1 MWSFVSRNLLV
12 SLVLVLFTLPS
23 VWAQNVGSLQGTVVD
38 PSGET
43 VTEADIVLVDLV
55 NGTQRTA
62 KTDASGTFG
71 FVQLNPGN
79 YRLEIA
85 KEGFRTHVEERVSVL
100 VATPTHLDIHLEL
113 GAVTERIT
121 VEVTEAPALNTQDAT
136 VGNSLGAREVGSLP
150 FSARN
155 VVNLLTLQPGVVFTG
170 MSDTDKLSMGSIA
183 TLDQREGAVDGVRGN
198 QTNVTVDGID
208 ANDWQNQAAFTSALP
223 VTLDSVQE
231 FRVTT
236 TNANATSGVVG
247 GPQVELVTKSGTDK
261 FHGNARWYY
270 RTSGTS
276 ANDFFNNQL
285 GIPRGKD
292 QRNIAGGSLGGPIWK
307 NRIFF
312 FVDNEDRREV
322 VTEALALPRQV
333 PSDALKHGVLV
344 YDCTGSVGCPS
355 APTTVTGFDGTQVS
369 VPANAFGLS
378 QAQFKNSDP
387 AGIGVNP
394 AMVTYLNLFPSGNN
408 PAAAFDG
415 GFAFNALSFNTPEA
429 TLNNIY
435 TARFDFLLTKNG
447 HHSIF
452 WRGQLQGLKTDILT
466 GQFPGLPSN
475 SQLLN
480 NSRGFAVNYQAQIS
494 PTIVN
499 TLRYGLTRIGVAQS
513 GTTGQSFDVRSFTD
527 VQDFAARPLARVV
540 PVHEIND
547 DLSWTRGR
555 HTFQFGGSMY
565 FVRNTNS
572 NETNS
577 FPAFDANNGFCLHLC
592 ADFNLNGL
600 PAPADA
606 TSFVRAY
613 MALTGSITQV
623 NATIFAT
630 PQGTFL
636 PPGSPEVRHFAEN
649 LYEGYFQDSWKVKRN
664 VNITLGLHYTYETPP
679 WETKG
684 FEVRPTTDLMQWFT
698 QREIG
703 MNQGIPSDASPLLS
717 WGLAGKANHGA
728 NSWYDPTYKNF
739 APRVALA
746 YTPNFEGGLL
756 NSLFGKDKS
765 VIRLGAGVFYDRV
778 GQALALD
785 SDQNGSPGTATAL
798 INGSTQFSLATAP
811 RFSGSCAINGGCTGL
826 PDIGP
831 PFFDIPTSAAFPFTP
846 SADTT
851 NLGFGVDPHLKTP
864 YTIHLTASF
873 QRQLGKGVVLDVAY
887 VGTLGRRLLGKAD
900 FAQYLDLKDPQS
912 GQDLFSAYRQ
922 IAKLANATPNGPAGI
937 DPFNIAALK
946 TIPSIPFFTNLL
958 PNMPAFA
965 SAFEA
970 GTTGGDP
977 GYSSLTPTQA
987 FYAFAARNSG
997 VGVGGATWSC
1007 ALFALDT
1014 SPSPGPLGLPTPW
1027 NATVDPQGDGF
1038 VLFQQQFSQLGAWTN
1053 WANSNYHSLQVTVK
1067 KTAGYGTFAFNYVFS
1082 KSIDNDSTAEN
1093 GDLIPGSNGTV
1104 QGLIQNPFDLRL
1116 NRAVSD
1122 FDLTHNFNGFAVIDL
1137 PFGHGHKWLSNAGG
1151 IVNALVGDWVVTDTA
1166 RWRSGFPLSPSN
1178 GFNFPTNFFLTTA
1191 GTLTSPTSSSV
1202 TRNANVS
1209 GPNLFS
1215 NPDTVINNFGF
1226 TLPGLPGSRNVL
1238 RGPGYASMDMGVT
1251 KSFRLTERTKL
1262 QFRAT
1267 VFNVFNSVNFNDGS
1281 ISLDP
1286 TSPATFGIITSSALT
1301 KGFNRDMEFAIR
1313 LEF

>member
-1 MWSFVSRNLLV
+1 MSRNLLV
-12 SLVLVLFTLPS
+12 SFVLVLFTVPS

-43 VTEADIVLVDLV
+43 VAEAKITLVDLV
-55 NGTQRTA
+55 NGAQRTA
-62 KTDASGTFG
+62 MTDDAGTFG
-71 FVQLNPGN
+71 FVQLNPGS
-79 YRLEIA
+79 YRLEIS
-85 KEGFRTHVEERVSVL
+85 KQGFRTHVEERVSVL

-113 GAVTERIT
+113 GAVTEMIT
-121 VEVTEAPALNTQDAT
+121 VQVTEAPALNTQDAT
-136 VGNSLGAREVGSLP
+136 VGNSLGEREVGSLP

-355 APTTVTGFDGTQVS
+355 APTTVTGFDGTPVS

-378 QAQFKNSDP
+378 QDQFRNSDP
-387 AGIGVNP
+387 AGLGVNP
-394 AMVTYLNLFPSGNN
+394 AMISYLNLFPAGNN

-513 GTTGQSFDVRSFTD
+513 GTTGESFDVRSFTD

-547 DLSWTRGR
+547 DLSWTHGR

-565 FVRNTNS
+565 FVRNTNT

-577 FPAFDANNGFCLHLC
+577 FPAFDVNNGFCLHLC
-592 ADFNLNGL
+592 ADFDLNGL

-630 PQGTFL
+630 PQGAFL

-684 FEVRPTTDLMQWFT
+684 SEVSPTTDLMQWFT

-728 NSWYDPTYKNF
+728 NSWFAPTYKNF

-798 INGSTQFSLATAP
+798 INGSTQFSLTTAQ
-811 RFSGSCAINGGCTGL
+811 RFSGSCEINGGCTGL

-831 PFFDIPTSAAFPFTP
+831 PFFDIPSTATFPFTP
-846 SADTT
+846 SANAN

-937 DPFNIAALK
+937 DPLNIAALK

-965 SAFEA
+965 AAFEA
-970 GTTGGDP
+970 GAPGGDP

-987 FYAFAARNSG
+987 FYAFTARNSG
-997 VGVGGATWSC
+997 VGVGGASWSC

-1014 SPSPGPLGLPTPW
+1014 SPSPGGLPTPW

-1067 KTAGYGTFAFNYVFS
+1067 KTAGFGTFAFNYVFS

-1137 PFGHGHKWLSNAGG
+1137 PFGHGHKWLSNGGG

-1191 GTLTSPTSSSV
+1191 GTLTSSTNSSV
-1202 TRNANVS
+1202 TRNANAA

-1215 NPDTVINNFGF
+1215 NPDTAINNFGF
-1226 TLPGLPGSRNVL
+1226 TLPGLPGSRNIL

>member
-1 MWSFVSRNLLV
+1 MWSFMSRNLLV
-12 SLVLVLFTLPS
+12 SFVLVLFTAPS

-43 VTEADIVLVDLV
+43 VSQANITLVDLV
-55 NGTQRTA
+55 NGAQRTA
-62 KTDASGTFG
+62 TTDAAGTFG

-79 YRLEIA
+79 YRLEIS

-136 VGNSLGAREVGSLP
+136 VGNSLGEREVGSLP

-307 NRIFF
+307 NRVFF

-333 PSDALKHGVLV
+333 PSEALKHGVLV
-344 YDCTGSVGCPS
+344 YDCTGSAGCPA

-378 QAQFKNSDP
+378 QDQFRNADP

-394 AMVTYLNLFPSGNN
+394 AMVKYLNLFPAGNN

-415 GFAFNALSFNTPEA
+415 GFAFDALSFNTPEA

-494 PTIVN
+494 PAIVN

-513 GTTGQSFDVRSFTD
+513 GTTGSSFDVRSFTD
-527 VQDFAARPLARVV
+527 VQDFGARPLARVV

-565 FVRNTNS
+565 FVRNTNT

-577 FPAFDANNGFCLHLC
+577 FPAFDVNNGFCINLC
-592 ADFNLNGL
+592 SDFNLSAV

-606 TSFVRAY
+606 TSFVRAFT
-613 MALTGSITQV
+613 ALTGSITQV

-649 LYEGYFQDSWKVKRN
+649 LYEGYFQDSWKVRRN
-664 VNITLGLHYTYETPP
+664 VNITLGVHYTYETPP

-684 FEVRPTTDLMQWFT
+684 FEVRPTTDIMQWFT

-728 NSWYDPTYKNF
+728 NSWFDPTYKNF

-746 YTPNFEGGLL
+746 YSPNFEAGLL

-785 SDQNGSPGTATAL
+785 SDQNGSPGTATSL
-798 INGSTQFSLATAP
+798 IDGSQQFSLATAP

-831 PFFDIPTSAAFPFTP
+831 PFFNVPTSAAFPFTP
-846 SADTT
+846 AADTS
-851 NLGFGVDPHLKTP
+851 NLGFAVDPHLRTP

-900 FAQYLDLKDPQS
+900 FAQYLDIKDPQS
-912 GQDLFSAYRQ
+912 GQDLFSAFRQ
-922 IAKLANATPNGPAGI
+922 IATLANATPNGPAAI
-937 DPFNIAALK
+937 DPRNIAELQ
-946 TIPSIPFFTNLL
+946 TIPAIPFITDML

-965 SAFEA
+965 AA
-970 GTTGGDP
+970 AKNVP
-977 GYSSLTPTQA
+977 AYASLTPTQA
-987 FYAFAARNSG
+987 FYAYTVRSAG
-997 VGVGGATWSC
+997 VGVGGASWSC
-1007 ALFALDT
+1007 ALFGLDT
-1014 SPSPGPLGLPTPW
+1014 SSGPGGLPTPW
-1027 NATVDPQGDGF
+1027 NSTVDPQGDGF
-1038 VLFQQQFSQLGAWTN
+1038 VLFQPQFSQLGAWTN

-1067 KTAGYGTFAFNYVFS
+1067 KTAGFGTFAFNYVFS

-1137 PFGHGHKWLSNAGG
+1137 PFGHGHKWLSNGGG
-1151 IVNALVGDWVVTDTA
+1151 IVNALVGDWEVTDTA

-1191 GTLTSPTSSSV
+1191 GTLTSSINSSV
-1202 TRNANVS
+1202 TRNANAA

-1215 NPDTVINNFGF
+1215 NPDTAINNFGF
-1226 TLPGLPGSRNVL
+1226 TLPGLPGSRNIL

>member
-12 SLVLVLFTLPS
+12 SFVLALLTVPS

-43 VTEADIVLVDLV
+43 VAEANIILVDLV
-55 NGTQRTA
+55 NGAQRTA
-62 KTDASGTFG
+62 TTDAAGTFG

-79 YRLEIA
+79 YRLEIS
-85 KEGFRTHVEERVSVL
+85 KEGFRTHVEEHVSVL
-100 VATPTHLDIHLEL
+100 VATPTRLDIHLEL
-113 GAVTERIT
+113 GAVAERIT

-136 VGNSLGAREVGSLP
+136 VGNSLGEREVGSLP

-307 NRIFF
+307 NRVFF
-312 FVDNEDRREV
+312 FVDNEDRREI

-344 YDCTGSVGCPS
+344 YDCTGSAGCPT
-355 APTTVTGFDGTQVS
+355 AATTVTGSDGTQVS

-378 QAQFKNSDP
+378 QDQFRNADP

-394 AMVTYLNLFPSGNN
+394 AMVAYMNLFPAGNN

-415 GFAFNALSFNTPEA
+415 GFAFDALSFNTPEA

-435 TARFDFLLTKNG
+435 TARLDFLLTKNG

-494 PTIVN
+494 PAIVN

-513 GTTGQSFDVRSFTD
+513 GTTGTSFSVRSFTD
-527 VQDFAARPLARVV
+527 VQDFGARPLARVV

-565 FVRNTNS
+565 FVRNTNT

-577 FPAFDANNGFCLHLC
+577 FPAFVVNNGFCINLC
-592 ADFNLNGL
+592 SDFNLSAV
-600 PAPADA
+600 PAPADP
-606 TSFVRAY
+606 TSFVRAFT
-613 MALTGSITQV
+613 ALTGSITQV
-623 NATIFAT
+623 GATIFAT
-630 PQGTFL
+630 PQGSFL
-636 PPGSPEVRHFAEN
+636 PAGSPEVRHFAEN

-664 VNITLGLHYTYETPP
+664 VNITLGVHYTYETPP
-679 WETKG
+679 WETNG
-684 FEVRPTTDLMQWFT
+684 FEVRPTTDIMQWFT
-698 QREIG
+698 DREIG

-728 NSWYDPTYKNF
+728 NSWFDPTHKNF

-746 YTPNFEGGLL
+746 YSPNFEGGLL
-756 NSLFGKDKS
+756 NALFGKDKS
-765 VIRLGAGVFYDRV
+765 VIRLGAGLFYDRI

-798 INGSTQFSLATAP
+798 IDGSQQFSLATAP

-831 PFFDIPTSAAFPFTP
+831 PFFNVPTSAAFPFTP
-846 SADTT
+846 AADTS
-851 NLGFGVDPHLKTP
+851 NLSFAVDPHLKTP

-900 FAQYLDLKDPQS
+900 FAQYLNIKDPTS
-912 GQDLFSAYRQ
+912 GQDLFSAFRQ
-922 IAKLANATPNGPAGI
+922 TARLANATPTGPAGI
-937 DPFNIAALK
+937 DPFDIAALK
-946 TIPSIPFFTNLL
+946 TIPAIPFFTNMM

-965 SAFEA
+965 AAEFGDSAYA
-970 GTTGGDP
+970 G
-977 GYSSLTPTQA
+977 LTPTQA
-987 FYAFAARNSG
+987 FYAFTTAASG
-997 VGVGGATWSC
+997 VGSGGASWSC

-1014 SPSPGPLGLPTPW
+1014 NLAAKGVPSPW
-1027 NATVDPQGDGF
+1027 NSTVDPQGDGF
-1038 VLFQQQFSQLGAWTN
+1038 VLFQPQFSQLGAWTN

-1067 KTAGYGTFAFNYVFS
+1067 KTAGFGTFAFNYVFS

-1093 GDLIPGSNGTV
+1093 GDLIPGGNGTV

-1137 PFGHGHKWLSNAGG
+1137 PFGHGHKWLSNGGG
-1151 IVNALVGDWVVTDTA
+1151 IVNALVGDWEVTDTA

-1191 GTLTSPTSSSV
+1191 GTLTSSINSNV
-1202 TRNANVS
+1202 TRNANAA

-1215 NPDTVINNFGF
+1215 NPDTALADFGF

-1238 RGPGYASMDMGVT
+1238 RGPGYAAMDMGVT

>member
-1 MWSFVSRNLLV
+1 MRSFLSRNLLV
-12 SLVLVLFTLPS
+12 SFVLVLFTVPS
-23 VWAQNVGSLQGTVVD
+23 LWAQNVGSLQGTVVD

-43 VTEADIVLVDLV
+43 VIEANIILVDLV
-55 NGTQRTA
+55 NGAQRTA
-62 KTDASGTFG
+62 TTDAAGTFG

-79 YRLEIA
+79 YRLEIS

-121 VEVTEAPALNTQDAT
+121 VQVTEAPALNTQDAT
-136 VGNSLGAREVGSLP
+136 VGNSLGEREVGSLP

-247 GPQVELVTKSGTDK
+247 GPQVELVTKSGTDQ

-307 NRIFF
+307 NRVFF

-344 YDCTGSVGCPS
+344 YDCTGSAGCPS

-378 QAQFKNSDP
+378 QAQFRNADP

-394 AMVTYLNLFPSGNN
+394 AMVAYLNLFPAGNN

-494 PTIVN
+494 PAIVN

-513 GTTGQSFDVRSFTD
+513 GTTGESFDVRSFTD

-565 FVRNTNS
+565 FVRNTNT

-577 FPAFDANNGFCLHLC
+577 FPAFDVNNGFCINLC
-592 ADFNLNGL
+592 SDFNLSAV

-606 TSFVRAY
+606 TSFVRAFT
-613 MALTGSITQV
+613 ALTGSITQV

-679 WETKG
+679 WETNG

-798 INGSTQFSLATAP
+798 INGSQDFSLATAP
-811 RFSGSCAINGGCTGL
+811 RFSGSCVINGGCTGL
-826 PDIGP
+826 PAIGP
-831 PFFDIPTSAAFPFTP
+831 PFFDVPTSAAFPFTP
-846 SADTT
+846 AADAS

-900 FAQYLDLKDPQS
+900 FAQYLDIKDPQS
-912 GQDLFSAYRQ
+912 GQDLFSAFRQ
-922 IAKLANATPNGPAGI
+922 IATLANATPNGPAAI
-937 DPFNIAALK
+937 DPRNIAQLQ
-946 TIPSIPFFTNLL
+946 TIPAIPFITDML
-958 PNMPAFA
+958 PNMPAFTA
-965 SAFEA
+965 AA
-970 GTTGGDP
+970 KNNP
-977 GYSSLTPTQA
+977 AYASLTPTQA
-987 FYAFAARNSG
+987 FYAYTVRSSG
-997 VGVGGATWSC
+997 VGVGGASWSC
-1007 ALFALDT
+1007 ALFGLDT
-1014 SPSPGPLGLPTPW
+1014 SSGPGGLPTPW
-1027 NATVDPQGDGF
+1027 NSTVDPQGDGF

-1137 PFGHGHKWLSNAGG
+1137 PFGHGHKWLSNGGG
-1151 IVNALVGDWVVTDTA
+1151 IVNALVGDWEVTDTA

-1191 GTLTSPTSSSV
+1191 GTLTSPINSNV
-1202 TRNANVS
+1202 TRNATAA

-1215 NPDTVINNFGF
+1215 NPDTAINDFGF
-1226 TLPGLPGSRNVL
+1226 TLPGLPGSRNVV

-1267 VFNVFNSVNFNDGS
+1267 VFNVFNSVNFNDSS